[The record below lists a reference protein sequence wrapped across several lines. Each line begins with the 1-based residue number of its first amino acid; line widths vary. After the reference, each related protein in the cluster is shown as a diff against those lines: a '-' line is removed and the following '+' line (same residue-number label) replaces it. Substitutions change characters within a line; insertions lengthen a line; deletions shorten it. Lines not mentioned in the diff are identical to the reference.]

1 MARSTHG
8 ARKGRWYFEV
18 KIISLPDD
26 TAIRV
31 ESNKKQNLK
40 KKQKFL
46 RQKEYQK
53 KF

>member
-31 ESNKKQNLK
+31 KFNEKTKLK
-40 KKQKFL
+40 KNL
-46 RQKEYQK
+46 RKKED
-53 KF
+53 